1 VNGVPD
7 LLPLPMMF
15 LLVTALALIS
25 ILQGTHHQIIAEA
38 SVPRFIRPSGSQ
50 QTSRRNNNSLLQIE
64 RKSFLWSASL
74 NRRGIASSFEQSVF
88 EVRGINEISLPNK
101 DEVTK
106 MARQLFSNYPDFL
119 GRPSLTLGLCRAV
132 PSSKNCHLQTS
143 LFPLDVLTFGTP
155 RVVSSK
161 PHSRNSHG
169 EKWGDGISIIGLG
182 EVLCC
187 IEIPIVGG
195 LLVANNLDPSSSSSK
210 SITKREHDHGCLRF
224 TWLSI
229 KNHRQQQP
237 KIVLVTEIAGNYRPS
252 LAGNKLPTPAWRNMV
267 YCSTQ
272 RMFHAYVMWRFHLF
286 VAKEYRRKIIM
297 DSHIMYDK

>member
-1 VNGVPD
+1 MNGVPD
-7 LLPLPMMF
+7 LLPMTF
-15 LLVTALALIS
+15 LLVTALALLY
-25 ILQGTHHQIIAEA
+25 ILQCTHHQIIAEA
-38 SVPRFIRPSGSQ
+38 SVPRFRPSGSKD
-50 QTSRRNNNSLLQIE
+50 TYSRRNNNLLLQIE
-64 RKSFLWSASL
+64 RKSFLWRASL
-74 NRRGIASSFEQSVF
+74 NRCGVASSFEQSVF
-88 EVRGINEISLPNK
+88 EVRGNEISLPNK

-106 MARQLFSNYPDFL
+106 MARQLFSSYPEFL

-132 PSSKNCHLQTS
+132 QSSKNCSLQTS

-155 RVVSSK
+155 KVVSSK
-161 PHSRNSHG
+161 PHYRNIQE
-169 EKWGDGISIIGLG
+169 EKARDSSIGLG

-195 LLVANNLDPSSSSSK
+195 LLANLDPSPSSK
-210 SITKREHDHGCLRF
+210 SITKQEHDHGCLRF

-229 KNHRQQQP
+229 KNHRQQP

-252 LAGNKLPTPAWRNMV
+252 LAGNKIPIPAWRNIV

-286 VAKEYRRKIIM
+286 VAKEYRGKILM
-297 DSHIMYDK
+297 DSHKYDK